1 MIRETSRHFSSSL
14 ISKSGNRSGRSLSE
28 VGLNLI
34 LVQILTLLEMNI
46 HIYISRVNRLEDL
59 SLLKYVL
66 ESWRQIHNTSCTN
79 IKTHSIRDTEPAVC
93 YVCNVVHIICVSISI
108 CSMYNER
115 ELLFCCVAV
124 SCVYFFICVFYIK
137 RICILCIP
145 DHVCLPPL
153 STLHGS
159 VKRSL
164 FFSKC
169 CYKTESGNK
178 IVTPEV

>member
-1 MIRETSRHFSSSL
+1 M
-14 ISKSGNRSGRSLSE
+14 
-28 VGLNLI
+28 
-34 LVQILTLLEMNI
+34 
-46 HIYISRVNRLEDL
+46 
-59 SLLKYVL
+59 
-66 ESWRQIHNTSCTN
+66 
-79 IKTHSIRDTEPAVC
+79 
-93 YVCNVVHIICVSISI
+93 HIICVSISI

-115 ELLFCCVAV
+115 ELLLCCVAV

-178 IVTPEV
+178 IVTPEVWKCPGLHRMWPVPRVLVVDIQWYLGRLFWLRDPQLFQNKMQRSSVVSDERFLTSSSIVFRNWKGSHLKFSWKVFAKYT